1 LQFLNPVKLIKSDL
15 MVDIMRIFRKKFF
28 TDIFNKLI
36 GKEKKLK
43 IGFYGHPNSGKTTL
57 ANRMTKDW
65 TGKSLGLVSEIPH
78 ETRRVYRQE
87 RVTLNYDGVE
97 LDFDIIDTP
106 GIATKIDYK
115 NFLQYGLS
123 EEEAKE
129 RAKEATKGIIEA
141 IKWLDDVTG
150 VLLVVDSTKD
160 PLTQANIT
168 IIGNLEARKI
178 PFVIVANKV
187 DLPESNPERI
197 LSVFPQH
204 KVVSISALHGE
215 NTDKLYQAM
224 VDKFN

>member
-1 LQFLNPVKLIKSDL
+1 
-15 MVDIMRIFRKKFF
+15 MVDIMQRIFRKKFF
-28 TDIFNKLI
+28 RDIFNKLI

-65 TGKSLGLVSEIPH
+65 TGKSLGLISEIPH
-78 ETRRVYRQE
+78 ETRKVYRQE

-115 NFLQYGLS
+115 NFLEYGLS
-123 EEEAKE
+123 EDEAKE

-168 IIGNLEARKI
+168 IIGNLEARNI
-178 PFVIVANKV
+178 PFVVVANKV
-187 DLPESNPERI
+187 DLPDSNTGRI

-204 KVVSISALHGE
+204 KVVGISALKGE
-215 NTDKLYQAM
+215 NVDELYQAM
-224 VDKFN
+224 VERFN

>member
-1 LQFLNPVKLIKSDL
+1 
-15 MVDIMRIFRKKFF
+15 MVDIMQRIFRKKFF
-28 TDIFNKLI
+28 RDIFNKLI

-65 TGKSLGLVSEIPH
+65 TGKSLGLISEIPH
-78 ETRRVYRQE
+78 ETRKVYRQE

-115 NFLQYGLS
+115 NFLEYGLS
-123 EEEAKE
+123 EDEAKE

-168 IIGNLEARKI
+168 IIGNLEARNI
-178 PFVIVANKV
+178 PFVVVANKV
-187 DLPESNPERI
+187 DLPDANTGRI

-204 KVVSISALHGE
+204 KVVGISALKGE
-215 NTDKLYQAM
+215 NVDELYQAM
-224 VDKFN
+224 VERFN

>member
-1 LQFLNPVKLIKSDL
+1 
-15 MVDIMRIFRKKFF
+15 MVDIMQRIFRKKFF
-28 TDIFNKLI
+28 RDIFNKLI

-65 TGKSLGLVSEIPH
+65 IGKSLGLVSEIPH
-78 ETRRVYRQE
+78 ETRKVYRQE
-87 RVTLNYDGVE
+87 RVSLNYDGVE

-115 NFLQYGLS
+115 NFLEYGLS
-123 EEEAKE
+123 KEEAKE

-168 IIGNLEARKI
+168 IIGNLEARNI
-178 PFVIVANKV
+178 PFVVVANKV
-187 DLPESNPERI
+187 DLPESNTGRI

-204 KVVSISALHGE
+204 KVVGISALNGDNIDE
-215 NTDKLYQAM
+215 LYQAM
-224 VDKFN
+224 VEKFN

>member
-1 LQFLNPVKLIKSDL
+1 
-15 MVDIMRIFRKKFF
+15 MRIFRKKFF

-57 ANRMTKDW
+57 ANRMTRDW

-87 RVTLNYDGVE
+87 RVTLSYDGVE

-123 EEEAKE
+123 EQEAKE

-224 VDKFN
+224 VERFN

>member
-1 LQFLNPVKLIKSDL
+1 

-65 TGKSLGLVSEIPH
+65 LGKPLGLVSEIPH

-87 RVTLNYDGVE
+87 RVSLNYDGVE

-123 EEEAKE
+123 ELEAKE

-187 DLPESNPERI
+187 DLPESKPERI
-197 LSVFPQH
+197 TSVFPQH

-224 VDKFN
+224 VEKFN

>member
-1 LQFLNPVKLIKSDL
+1 MIRVVSMPRFLT
-15 MVDIMRIFRKKFF
+15 RKFY
-28 TDIFNKLI
+28 TDIFNKLL
-36 GKEKKLK
+36 GKNKNLK

-57 ANRMTKDW
+57 ANRMTNDW
-65 TGKSLGLVSEIPH
+65 IGKPIGLVSEIPH

-87 RVTLNYDGVE
+87 HVTLSHNGVE

-115 NFLQYGLS
+115 NFLKFGLS
-123 EEEAKE
+123 EIEAKE

-150 VLLVVDSTKD
+150 VLLVIDATQD

-178 PFVIVANKV
+178 PFVIVANKI
-187 DLPESNPERI
+187 DLPDAAPDRI
-197 LSVFPQH
+197 YSVFPQH
-204 KVVSISALHGE
+204 TVVPISALHGE
-215 NTDKLYQAM
+215 NTADLYQAM
-224 VDKFN
+224 VKRFR

>member
-1 LQFLNPVKLIKSDL
+1 

-87 RVTLNYDGVE
+87 RVTLSYDGVE

-123 EEEAKE
+123 EQEAKE

-224 VDKFN
+224 VERFN

>member
-1 LQFLNPVKLIKSDL
+1 
-15 MVDIMRIFRKKFF
+15 MVDIMRRIFRRNLFR
-28 TDIFNKLI
+28 DLFNKLI

-57 ANRMTKDW
+57 ANRMTRDW
-65 TGKSLGLVSEIPH
+65 TGKSIGLVSEIPH

-97 LDFDIIDTP
+97 LNFDIIDTP

-123 EEEAKE
+123 EEEAKN

-150 VLLVVDSTKD
+150 VLLVIDSTED

-168 IIGNLEARKI
+168 IIGNLEARNI

-197 LSVFPQH
+197 SAVFPQH
-204 KVVSISALHGE
+204 KVVAISALHGE
-215 NTDKLYQAM
+215 NTKKLYQAM
-224 VDKFN
+224 VKRFR

>member
-1 LQFLNPVKLIKSDL
+1 